1 MTVVA
6 EPQVEPELSEWDW
19 EPLPRL
25 SIRDVRAYAE
35 GVSARQMRYLIDLYY
50 QVQRIRITADN
61 QVRSE
66 PGENR
71 SALAWLAEQAHATE
85 ATLRRVM
92 AAWAEREPEG
102 RWLLSVRGIGP
113 VLAAG
118 VLATF
123 PPDEVPPTVGKWWR
137 FAGVDPSLRWE
148 PGQPRPFC
156 RRAKVVLWK
165 VADAFVKAGGFY
177 RALYD
182 ERKAYEIGR
191 NERGELADQAQETL
205 ATRRISDPETLAWYR
220 AGKLPPGR
228 IDLRARRWVAKL
240 FLSHY
245 HEVIWRMRLG
255 SPPPLPFAIARLGH
269 ADYIAPPGLDEEAG
283 PSLGT
288 AHGMRAQSTARTVGS
303 ERADDDARTET
314 HERAVPPGENRP
326 RSASRPHARTGPDMR
341 ARDQV
346 GTEDGAR
353 AALDAST
360 VHRARATSQVG
371 TVNGAR
377 AGQLGEHRGHRASRT
392 RGENL
397 EPHASRGWHEDPAP

>member
-1 MTVVA
+1 
-6 EPQVEPELSEWDW
+6 
-19 EPLPRL
+19 
-25 SIRDVRAYAE
+25 
-35 GVSARQMRYLIDLYY
+35 MRYLIDLYY
-50 QVQRIRITADN
+50 QVQRIRITANN

-66 PGENR
+66 PEESR

-113 VLAAG
+113 VLAAAI
-118 VLATF
+118 LATF
-123 PPDEVPPTVGKWWR
+123 PPDQVPPTVGKWWR

-148 PGQPRPFC
+148 PGQPRPYC

-182 ERKAYEIGR
+182 ERKAYEIRR
-191 NERGELADQAQETL
+191 NERGELAGQAQETL

-228 IDLRARRWVAKL
+228 VDLRARRWTAKL

-245 HEVIWRMRLG
+245 HEVIWRTRLG
-255 SPPPLPFAIARLGH
+255 SPPPLPFVIARLGH
-269 ADYIAPPGLDEEAG
+269 ADYIAPPGLDDEAG
-283 PSLGT
+283 PSLRT
-288 AHGMRAQSTARTVGS
+288 AHGMRAESTARTVGS
-303 ERADDDARTET
+303 ERADDVARAET
-314 HERAVPPGENRP
+314 HERAVTSGENRP

-341 ARDQV
+341 AREQV

-353 AALDAST
+353 ATSQERTALGARAALHAST
-360 VHRARATSQVG
+360 VHRVRATSQAG

-377 AGQLGEHRGHRASRT
+377 AGQLDEHRGHRASRT
-392 RGENL
+392 RGENP